1 MTVRLHLCKM
11 FSRCNRLVE
20 LSHRRK
26 AENDEN
32 YIAENNNTADWSDY
46 DDDVKDPDYK
56 LPKKKPDS

>member
-1 MTVRLHLCKM
+1 M